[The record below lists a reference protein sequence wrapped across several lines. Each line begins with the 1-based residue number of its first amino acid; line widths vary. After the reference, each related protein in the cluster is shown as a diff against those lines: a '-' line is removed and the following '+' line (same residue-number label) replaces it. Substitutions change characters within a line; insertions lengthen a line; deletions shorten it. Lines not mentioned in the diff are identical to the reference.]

1 MKHDNDFA
9 GPWDF
14 ILHVVFAL
22 FALLLWALIGSTALS
37 TDYVWWSAD
46 YRFYDPSPILVRPA
60 ITPVRS
66 AIRWVTVPR
75 LRVPRDLCD
84 DPSAHGGGNY
94 DAHEDSHGVQ
104 GRLRQQ
110 YPGHEAVYLMHGRA
124 ALIPVPRFTLTAVAR
139 AIPERLRG
147 KRYGLYLVQQA
158 RAGWDNEPTYVLNEW
173 SCYINGLECDILRR
187 DRANIRHGIEVCR
200 EFEAYARTLLDIA
213 RSTPD
218 YDAEP
223 LAALI
228 EYQSARLQRMIV
240 GVPPAAA
247 VNTPTGQ
254 PAAPRASMPREYSV
268 PAAVP
273 RLAAPGGCPGGQCP
287 TPGAQGT
294 QGIQWQPLLR
304 RAR

>member
-1 MKHDNDFA
+1 MKHNHDLEC
-9 GPWDF
+9 PWDF
-14 ILHVVFAL
+14 VLHVVFAL
-22 FALLLWALIGSTALS
+22 FALILWTLIGSAALS
-37 TDYVWWSAD
+37 TEYVWWTAD
-46 YRFYDPSPILVRPA
+46 YRFWDPVIVRPTP
-60 ITPVRS
+60 ITPVRT
-66 AIRWVTVPR
+66 AIHWVTVPR

-110 YPGHEAVYLMHGRA
+110 YPGHEAVYVLGGRA
-124 ALIPVPRFTLTAVAR
+124 ALVQVPRFTLTAVAR

-173 SCYINGLECDILRR
+173 GCYLNGLECDLLRR
-187 DRANIRHGIEVCR
+187 DQANIRHGIEVCR
-200 EFEAYARTLLDIA
+200 EFEVYANALLDLA
-213 RSTPD
+213 RNTPG

-223 LAALI
+223 LAALV
-228 EYQSARLQRMIV
+228 EYQSDRLQRLIV

-254 PAAPRASMPREYSV
+254 PAAARASMPRETSV
-268 PAAVP
+268 PAVVP

-287 TPGAQGT
+287 TPSSKPV
-294 QGIQWQPLLR
+294 WR
-304 RAR
+304 WR